1 MINTALSWEESDKK
15 EALVFT
21 IANHMKKCYLNWNKD
36 TVDDVVIFKHLHDLS
51 DGKLDIRNTEEALS
65 ESKNLLR
72 KRNSQGQGTSNH
84 KNTKSKNYQ
93 NKNRKR

>member
-1 MINTALSWEESDKK
+1 MIDIALSWEAGDKK

-36 TVDDVVIFKHLHDLS
+36 TVDDAVIFKHFMICLMVN
-51 DGKLDIRNTEEALS
+51 RFRETEEALS

-72 KRNSQGQGTSNH
+72 KPDTRSRSEQFKKLQET
-84 KNTKSKNYQ
+84 TP
-93 NKNRKR
+93 